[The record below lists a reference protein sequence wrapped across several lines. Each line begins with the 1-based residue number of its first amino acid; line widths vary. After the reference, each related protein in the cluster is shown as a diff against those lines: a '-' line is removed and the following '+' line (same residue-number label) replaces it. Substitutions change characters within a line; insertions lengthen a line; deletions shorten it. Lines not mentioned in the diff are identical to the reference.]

1 MSGWMG
7 QLTAEVGNG
16 RIRLKNHHDHERW
29 ILDRHKRAINV
40 LSAGAKFPSLSG
52 VSPRETSLRNVALRT
67 IRRSD

>member
-16 RIRLKNHHDHERW
+16 RIRLKNYHNHERW

-40 LSAGAKFPSLSG
+40 LSAGAKFPSPSD
-52 VSPRETSLRNVALRT
+52 VFPRETSLQNVALRT